1 MVKGNRRSNLCLE
14 TKNIVSISS
23 YLVTGEKLM
32 ALKEKE
38 TTLVAFCLVFSAQVT
53 IIRLEKVKT
62 TPLFKPWIDRILWE
76 ALIAR
81 NTEIIVPLSIIP
93 VGKNR
98 VSRKAKVL
106 LIFKHSNTVGYRKT
120 FLMYLPNKTLLGTFL
135 SNKQTGGKKRN
146 EMWFLE
152 KGGVWQMTQ

>member
-1 MVKGNRRSNLCLE
+1 MCLE

-62 TPLFKPWIDRILWE
+62 TPLFKLWIDRILCYCLE
-76 ALIAR
+76 MEL
-81 NTEIIVPLSIIP
+81 P
-93 VGKNR
+93 V
-98 VSRKAKVL
+98 VL
-106 LIFKHSNTVGYRKT
+106 TSHQAFPKELVCC
-120 FLMYLPNKTLLGTFL
+120 L
-135 SNKQTGGKKRN
+135 
-146 EMWFLE
+146 
-152 KGGVWQMTQ
+152 